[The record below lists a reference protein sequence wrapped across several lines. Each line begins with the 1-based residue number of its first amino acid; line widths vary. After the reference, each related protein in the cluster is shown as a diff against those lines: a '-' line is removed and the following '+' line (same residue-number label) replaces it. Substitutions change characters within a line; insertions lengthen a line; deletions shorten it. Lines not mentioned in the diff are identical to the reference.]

1 MAIFNNPG
9 NVEGSDWAGVTGE
22 GYGENNRF
30 PVFDS
35 PEMGVRAMMRD
46 IGTKIKRHDGNI
58 DAIISQYAPPNE
70 NDTEAYIKFVQ
81 NTVGKK
87 KVALSD
93 LKEMASAII
102 TYENTPETASYYT
115 QPEIMDAGFEL
126 AQQSFPASTSFEEAK
141 QEIGYKESEGAPA
154 PSGEDVGSIEAL
166 PDSYS
171 HKIGDFFAGLMGGDQ
186 PTRNRRTQTIS
197 GLTDWS
203 TEKPQELNTGGMVG
217 MMTPTLEVI
226 VGHDEESGNPIPA
239 GSTDKEVRDDV
250 EALLSEGEY
259 VLPADVVRWHGLKH
273 IQEMRDEAKCG
284 LMCMSMDG
292 QIKTPES
299 DEAYEEPS
307 DDEDVEVTEEGN
319 EIEIVDNTDEK
330 KIKAADGG
338 LIEGSTEEGDT
349 EEPASLGYLV
359 RRLVRGPSG
368 RMEVRY
374 FDPETGMYV
383 DDPTGYEVLD
393 QNAYNSLNGAG
404 MKVSGDDSG
413 DDTAAEEVIDEAGST
428 SGDRED
434 RYTLPEE
441 PNTQVERNMATDYG
455 FEDPN
460 KLVTMG
466 AGLLGGPL
474 IGGAVRFGQSY
485 NNAEAVDA
493 AREDLGMEGLSWW
506 DKVKGGFSGKYNN
519 GAIGR
524 DAIGENDY
532 TAGFGGRVY
541 EDEHGNDITTLTPNE
556 WKKRTE
562 AQNIDIS
569 TLPSAFDSEGTQ
581 THTPPASSEQS
592 DPWEGYGE
600 AMQAKNDYLLGLA
613 QEDGEKT
620 TERSGFMS
628 HFENPTAH
636 KMFGKSYSDL
646 TDDEKMATALR
657 SQIDMGTANM
667 AQGRQYEEIMA
678 RIDATNSASRTSST
692 RTGDSGGGIMTSQVT
707 PHVSDTTP
715 EIAPM
720 PTWEDEVEMDTD
732 FSWWDDTDTDDVI
745 VSTAPH
751 AEISGGNSINPV
763 DPANEYYA
771 DLYGEEGRST
781 PGFLSPIDEI
791 DLQEEMFLRD
801 VRENDL
807 PPAPSNDSDN
817 SSSSSSSNSSSSK
830 DRDNNS
836 SSSSSGGGWTQP
848 TKPAEE
854 DDTPSYTYDSSGRVG
869 YGYGL

>member
-1 MAIFNNPG
+1 
-9 NVEGSDWAGVTGE
+9 
-22 GYGENNRF
+22 
-30 PVFDS
+30 
-35 PEMGVRAMMRD
+35 
-46 IGTKIKRHDGNI
+46 
-58 DAIISQYAPPNE
+58 
-70 NDTEAYIKFVQ
+70 
-81 NTVGKK
+81 
-87 KVALSD
+87 
-93 LKEMASAII
+93 
-102 TYENTPETASYYT
+102 
-115 QPEIMDAGFEL
+115 
-126 AQQSFPASTSFEEAK
+126 
-141 QEIGYKESEGAPA
+141 
-154 PSGEDVGSIEAL
+154 
-166 PDSYS
+166 
-171 HKIGDFFAGLMGGDQ
+171 
-186 PTRNRRTQTIS
+186 
-197 GLTDWS
+197 
-203 TEKPQELNTGGMVG
+203 

-338 LIEGSTEEGDT
+338 LIGSTYGNILANTSDLLLDDPEEGDT

-393 QNAYNSLNGAG
+393 QSAYNSLNGAG
-404 MKVSGDDSG
+404 MTVSGDDSG

-428 SGDRED
+428 SGGGGDRDSEAFEA
-434 RYTLPEE
+434 P
-441 PNTQVERNMATDYG
+441 TQVERNMATDYG

-474 IGGAVRFGQSY
+474 MGGAVRFGQSY

-524 DAIGENDY
+524 DAIGEKDY

-541 EDEHGNDITTLTPNE
+541 EDEHGNMITTLTPNE

-562 AQNIDIS
+562 AQDIDIS
-569 TLPSAFDSEGTQ
+569 TLPSAFDNDDEVSEGIM
-581 THTPPASSEQS
+581 SSPE
-592 DPWEGYGE
+592 PT
-600 AMQAKNDYLLGLA
+600 LV
-613 QEDGEKT
+613 EDTVLE
-620 TERSGFMS
+620 E
-628 HFENPTAH
+628 
-636 KMFGKSYSDL
+636 
-646 TDDEKMATALR
+646 DDAYV
-657 SQIDMGTANM
+657 N
-667 AQGRQYEEIMA
+667 
-678 RIDATNSASRTSST
+678 
-692 RTGDSGGGIMTSQVT
+692 
-707 PHVSDTTP
+707 TTP
-715 EIAPM
+715 EYEE
-720 PTWEDEVEMDTD
+720 TWEDEVEMDSD
-732 FSWWDDTDTDDVI
+732 FSWWDDADTDDVV
-745 VSTAPH
+745 VSAAPH
-751 AEISGGNSINPV
+751 AEISGGNTITQV
-763 DPANEYYA
+763 DPVNEYYA

-781 PGFLSPIDEI
+781 QGLLSPVIDTSDEFYEDQI
-791 DLQEEMFLRD
+791 VREAIFQRD
-801 VRENDL
+801 VLENDL

-817 SSSSSSSNSSSSK
+817 SSSSSNNSSSSK

-836 SSSSSGGGWTQP
+836 SSSSSSGGGWTQK
-848 TKPAEE
+848 TKQEVDDSLDYAENKYGFLA
-854 DDTPSYTYDSSGRVG
+854 TGGR
-869 YGYGL
+869 